1 MINLTFDNTYF
12 KSFDII
18 SVRECLLGKNWLI
31 KNQGSNIYKFSL
43 NLEKINVHQGKC
55 ILESLKSNESNIISE
70 ILSNMVLIVNSS
82 ILGEN
87 LNDYYSNTHKPKD
100 NYWKDYGVNSEND
113 FWLSISKTIEE
124 KSEELYLKNDNINIS
139 EKTLIDNP
147 NRGGGECETV
157 CEGLVGFYPFNGN
170 ANDMSGNGN
179 HGEVFGA
186 QLTFNHKGE
195 KDSAYLFDGNM
206 SYIKIPFKLK
216 KSSFTITSYAKVSAF
231 IQESQFDCPK
241 GGGNRAGIVSFN
253 RENGLYLT
261 NCKGWERLGY
271 NKEYMI
277 WYKAFGKVLEGNHT
291 DDFTK
296 IVFLDS
302 HTFGTVSP

>member
-1 MINLTFDNTYF
+1 MNFTNKNVSQVLRNSNILSAVKHIHAKDNDYIQIILEIIKYETNSLNFKGVEFEIDLHGYKKYGFADIRMINVTFDNTYF

-18 SVRECLLGKNWLI
+18 SVRECLLGKKWLI
-31 KNQGSNIYKFSL
+31 KNQGSNIYKISL

-55 ILESLKSNESNIISE
+55 VLESLKSNESNIISE

-82 ILGEN
+82 ISGEN
-87 LNDYYSNTHKPKD
+87 LNDYYSNTHRPKD

-139 EKTLIDNP
+139 EKNLIDNP

-179 HGEVFGA
+179 HGEVYEA
-186 QLTFNHKGE
+186 QLTYNHKGV
-195 KDSAYLFDGNM
+195 KDSAYLFDGD
-206 SYIKIPFKLK
+206 
-216 KSSFTITSYAKVSAF
+216 KS
-231 IQESQFDCPK
+231 
-241 GGGNRAGIVSFN
+241 
-253 RENGLYLT
+253 
-261 NCKGWERLGY
+261 
-271 NKEYMI
+271 
-277 WYKAFGKVLEGNHT
+277 
-291 DDFTK
+291 
-296 IVFLDS
+296 
-302 HTFGTVSP
+302 